1 MLVAV
6 VIGAV
11 AARDVYAHMKIRDH
25 RRDGPQKG
33 AVPPPA
39 SFPPPSKHLVLEV
52 DTIKREQNNC
62 GSSLAEGQEKRGV
75 WKN

>member
-6 VIGAV
+6 VTGAV
-11 AARDVYAHMKIRDH
+11 AAREVYEHMKIRDH

-33 AVPPPA
+33 AVPP
-39 SFPPPSKHLVLEV
+39 PPPSKHLVLEV

-62 GSSLAEGQEKRGV
+62 GSSLAEGKEKEEFGKTR
-75 WKN
+75 N